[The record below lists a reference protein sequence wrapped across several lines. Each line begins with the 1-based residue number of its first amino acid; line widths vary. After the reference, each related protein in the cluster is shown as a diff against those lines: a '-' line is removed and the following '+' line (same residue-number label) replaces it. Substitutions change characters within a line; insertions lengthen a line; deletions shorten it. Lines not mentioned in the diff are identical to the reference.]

1 MITTGLSTALN
12 TWPISSATKTEVV
25 NVVSGGTCA
34 DLSDFPS
41 PNLSAI
47 GANLHGTPVVCG
59 GWGGTDLAT
68 YYQSCYKFTI
78 NGWQNFTSMKEKRW
92 AAAGVM
98 YNDRF
103 HVFGGVDGSR
113 ANIRLKTSELISI
126 DGVVEYGP
134 ELPTAVAFHVIT
146 SINSTVSIL
155 SGGMISATYASPLTW
170 YFNHET
176 GAFSTGPNL
185 MEGRNRHGSAT
196 CVDKVTEEKIPI
208 VTAGEGNNYV
218 DLDSTEL
225 LINEQWQP
233 GPALPKALRGPSML
247 QINGDVFLFGGTN
260 DANVYSAIYQL
271 SCSSGT
277 CSWATLNQG
286 LKVERSFS
294 VGIPVPD
301 SLCVQS

>member
-1 MITTGLSTALN
+1 MTGFLREREEIFSTYSR
-12 TWPISSATKTEVV
+12 PESYATKTEVV
-25 NVVSGGTCA
+25 DVVSGETCG
-34 DLSDFPS
+34 DLADFPL
-41 PNLSAI
+41 PNLSGM
-47 GANLHGTPVVCG
+47 GANLHGTPVVC
-59 GWGGTDLAT
+59 GGTDLAT

-155 SGGMISATYASPLTW
+155 SGGMISATYSSPLTW

-233 GPALPKALRGPSML
+233 GTTYSIFKKQHVLICFSSTTICHHFIIA
-247 QINGDVFLFGGTN
+247 FLFFAQFRTSITKSTFRAFN
-260 DANVYSAIYQL
+260 A
-271 SCSSGT
+271 
-277 CSWATLNQG
+277 
-286 LKVERSFS
+286 
-294 VGIPVPD
+294 
-301 SLCVQS
+301 